1 MSLYLF
7 PKLKVQNKCWTPF
20 LIVFCLNEGVGAENQ
35 IQESASQG
43 KTGGITL
50 NKLNA
55 LSIKKMKNN
64 KKTTKVNRWLKNR

>member
-1 MSLYLF
+1 MSLYTF
-7 PKLKVQNKCWTPF
+7 PKLKAQSKCWTPF

-50 NKLNA
+50 KKLNA
-55 LSIKKMKNN
+55 LSIKKMINN
-64 KKTTKVNRWLKNR
+64 QKQQK

>member
-1 MSLYLF
+1 MSLYTF
-7 PKLKVQNKCWTPF
+7 PKLKAQNNCWTPF

-50 NKLNA
+50 KKLNA
-55 LSIKKMKNN
+55 LSIKKMINN
-64 KKTTKVNRWLKNR
+64 QKQQK